1 MNSARTQAYGRVVKT
16 LDDLGPTKLHAD
28 EQERIRTAAD
38 TLIFAEDLGGGA
50 REAIEDVRALAERLL
65 ETGRW
70 SEERTAELVDDV
82 LATGP
87 LAPVL

>member
-1 MNSARTQAYGRVVKT
+1 MNSSRTQAYGRVVKT
-16 LDDLGPTKLHAD
+16 LDDLGPTKLHPD

-38 TLIFAEDLGGGA
+38 TLVFAEDLAGGA
-50 REAIEDVRALAERLL
+50 REAVEDVRALADRLV

-70 SEERTAELVDDV
+70 SDERAAELVDDV

-87 LAPVL
+87 LAPVV